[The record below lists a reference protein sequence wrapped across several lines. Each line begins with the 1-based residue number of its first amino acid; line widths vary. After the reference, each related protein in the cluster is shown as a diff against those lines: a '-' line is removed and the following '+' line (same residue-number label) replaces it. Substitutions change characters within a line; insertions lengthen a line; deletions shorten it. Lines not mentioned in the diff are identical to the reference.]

1 MAEEGGVWAGCP
13 GLSALLAL
21 LWADLQGGH
30 GCLPEALVTARLCP
44 LGDRGPHPLPG
55 PLHLSEWFSLKRLK
69 RWPVTVQPSPL
80 TVSCVSI
87 RGLFMSGQWSKA
99 SEPWL
104 SRWRPTWELPGG
116 HGTWP

>member
-44 LGDRGPHPLPG
+44 LGDRGPHPLLG

-69 RWPVTVQPSPL
+69 RWPAQPPN
-80 TVSCVSI
+80 CVLCEHQGPFHERSVEQS
-87 RGLFMSGQWSKA
+87 L
-99 SEPWL
+99 
-104 SRWRPTWELPGG
+104 
-116 HGTWP
+116 